1 MQRTLYARR
10 TLITLSG
17 IVVLVM
23 ASTAH
28 AQASASEAQAPTPSD
43 VSAAT
48 AAVDDTPAA
57 APTADEQNEV
67 APDDASPT
75 ATGIAETPSPQTT
88 DNAPT
93 DAAPEH
99 SASDSTADAP
109 SPAVASSRENTD
121 AQEAAENADQANSD
135 TPDEAP
141 QTHEALAEDA
151 SEDAAEDEKKLSK
164 ARQLLYNRQA
174 FEGRPTRVANSDEL
188 YDRPFVV
195 GGQRA
200 AVGGYLEA
208 GGTWTKEEGDILGTN
223 FFLKRFNLFV
233 YARVLPRVEF
243 IAELE
248 WEDGGNVIAIETAQL
263 DVELASWLTMRAGV
277 ILVPLGAFNQTHDA
291 PRWPIVDRP
300 LVSETIIPATHSE
313 VGIGFVAEE
322 SIGDF
327 RLNGQLYVT
336 NGLGSGVI
344 GNETGRVDISS
355 GKHDG
360 ILNMDNNGR
369 PAVSGRLALLHKD
382 HLEFGVSAYHTAYNE
397 WFLEGETYD
406 RRRHVTI
413 AALDLRAEFWRF
425 ELRGEAAM
433 AWVDVPDY
441 MHGIYSPR
449 QFGWHLDLYTDLW
462 RHTLGTGTEARLR
475 WIMRGEQADYYQGAL
490 PDGRKAGDQISGLTV
505 GLAWELN
512 RQIVFRGS
520 VRNRWTRDI
529 LNNPAEREVQV
540 QLGVA
545 SYF

>member
-10 TLITLSG
+10 TLITMSG
-17 IVVLVM
+17 IVIIAL
-23 ASTAH
+23 ASNAYAQPSALEAH
-28 AQASASEAQAPTPSD
+28 SPTDTPS
-43 VSAAT
+43 
-48 AAVDDTPAA
+48 AVDTPATKTSTTQHTDVPQDVDA
-57 APTADEQNEV
+57 AI
-67 APDDASPT
+67 DASHATEHVDTDTSQTPESEQADVEAQPT
-75 ATGIAETPSPQTT
+75 TSAESPEPDTAYL
-88 DNAPT
+88 DDESNADVSEDT
-93 DAAPEH
+93 RELHD
-99 SASDSTADAP
+99 
-109 SPAVASSRENTD
+109 AVARDSN
-121 AQEAAENADQANSD
+121 AEAD
-135 TPDEAP
+135 
-141 QTHEALAEDA
+141 
-151 SEDAAEDEKKLSK
+151 EDEKKISK
-164 ARQLLYNRQA
+164 ARELLYNRQA
-174 FEGRPTRVANSDEL
+174 FDGRPSRQANSDDL

-233 YARVLPRVEF
+233 YARLLPRVEF

-248 WEDGGNVIAIETAQL
+248 WEDGGNVIAIETAQI
-263 DVELASWLTMRAGV
+263 DVELASWLTLRTGV
-277 ILVPLGAFNQTHDA
+277 ILVPLGGFNQTHDA
-291 PRWPIVDRP
+291 PKWPIVDRP
-300 LVSETIIPATHSE
+300 LVSETIIPSTLSE
-313 VGIGFVAEE
+313 VGLGLVAEE
-322 SIGDF
+322 SFGDF
-327 RLNGQLYVT
+327 RLNGQLFVT
-336 NGLGSGVI
+336 NGLGDGI
-344 GNETGRVDISS
+344 LGNDTGRVDIPS

-360 ILNMDNNGR
+360 ILNFDNNGR

-382 HLEFGVSAYHTAYNE
+382 HFEFGVSAYHAAYNH

-406 RRRHVTI
+406 RRRHITLG
-413 AALDLRAEFWRF
+413 ALDMRAEFWRF
-425 ELRGEAAM
+425 ELRGEVAM
-433 AWVDVPDY
+433 AWVDVPEH

-475 WIMRGEQADYYQGAL
+475 WIMRGEQADYYHGAL

>member
-17 IVVLVM
+17 IVVIAM

-28 AQASASEAQAPTPSD
+28 AQAPAPEEHSPTPDAS
-43 VSAAT
+43 
-48 AAVDDTPAA
+48 AVDISDADTPAVQSADGHTVDISKDEATTTSDTGDPVILEVTDSAPADTA
-57 APTADEQNEV
+57 AQPAQEAQTSADETASQADEQ
-67 APDDASPT
+67 D
-75 ATGIAETPSPQTT
+75 AETI
-88 DNAPT
+88 
-93 DAAPEH
+93 EG
-99 SASDSTADAP
+99 AS
-109 SPAVASSRENTD
+109 
-121 AQEAAENADQANSD
+121 
-135 TPDEAP
+135 
-141 QTHEALAEDA
+141 QTHDALTEDSDAETD
-151 SEDAAEDEKKLSK
+151 EDEKKLSK

-174 FEGRPTRVANSDEL
+174 FEGRPSRVANSDEL

-248 WEDGGNVIAIETAQL
+248 WEDGGNVIAVETAQL
-263 DVELASWLTMRAGV
+263 DIELASWLTMRTGV
-277 ILVPLGAFNQTHDA
+277 LLVPLGAFNQTHDA
-291 PRWPIVDRP
+291 PKWPLVDRP
-300 LVSETIIPATHSE
+300 LVSETILPATHSE
-313 VGIGFVAEE
+313 VGLGFVAEE
-322 SIGDF
+322 SFGDF

-336 NGLGSGVI
+336 NGLGSSVI

-406 RRRHVTI
+406 RRRHVTL
-413 AALDLRAEFWRF
+413 AALDLRAEFWRM

-433 AWVDVPDY
+433 AWVDVPGY
-441 MHGIYSPR
+441 MEGIYSPR
-449 QFGWHLDLYTDLW
+449 QFGWHLDLYTDIW

-475 WIMRGEQADYYQGAL
+475 LVMRGEQADYYQGAL

-512 RQIVFRGS
+512 RQIVFRGA

-540 QLGVA
+540 QIGVA